1 MAQDREKWIDA
12 VTLSCSQKVI
22 TADRS
27 AIDLCKKFR
36 IYTLF
41 GLAAIQWLLGLAEK
55 KPAVKPEDKSE
66 DGLKSEISHYS
77 PDDASCKRPRRA
89 VKSEAGV
96 GSRKMKRGP
105 GTTTTLAEL
114 LKNKPLLCGDGDGR
128 VWKPQ

>member
-1 MAQDREKWIDA
+1 MLSGIA
-12 VTLSCSQKVI
+12 V
-22 TADRS
+22 
-27 AIDLCKKFR
+27 
-36 IYTLF
+36 
-41 GLAAIQWLLGLAEK
+41 IQWMLRLVEK

-77 PDDASCKRPRRA
+77 PDDASRKRPRRA

-105 GTTTTLAEL
+105 GTATTLMEL
-114 LKNKPLLCGDGDGR
+114 PKNKTLLCGDGDGR